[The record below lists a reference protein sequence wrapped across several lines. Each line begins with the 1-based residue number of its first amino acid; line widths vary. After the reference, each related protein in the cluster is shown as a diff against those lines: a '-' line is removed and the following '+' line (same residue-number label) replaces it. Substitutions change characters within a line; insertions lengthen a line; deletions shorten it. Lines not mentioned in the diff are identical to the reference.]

1 MLDLRGANDRKKC
14 QQFLRQIG
22 RCRRRAGWLSR
33 VDATTV
39 HAHLRRLDPVI
50 LRTVE
55 LGFQNLGL
63 SGF

>member
-22 RCRRRAGWLSR
+22 RCSRRAGWLSR

-39 HAHLRRLDPVI
+39 HVHLRRLDRVI
-50 LRTVE
+50 IRAV
-55 LGFQNLGL
+55 F
-63 SGF
+63 